1 MAKLNGHHNRVERQG
16 EVGWRGCQERGLRG
30 NYSKKL
36 LTLGV
41 ESFVTLPSSTNGGGA
56 EEEDDV

>member
-1 MAKLNGHHNRVERQG
+1 MNAGFLRVAKLNGHHNRVQAGRQRERLGPSRQA
-16 EVGWRGCQERGLRG
+16 RGRQERGMRG

-41 ESFVTLPSSTNGGGA
+41 ESFVTLP
-56 EEEDDV
+56 